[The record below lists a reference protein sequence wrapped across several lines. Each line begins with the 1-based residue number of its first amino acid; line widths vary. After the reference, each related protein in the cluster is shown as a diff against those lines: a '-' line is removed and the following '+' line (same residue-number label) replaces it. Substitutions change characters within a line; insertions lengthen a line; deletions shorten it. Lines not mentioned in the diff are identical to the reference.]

1 MDLSIII
8 PVYNSEKIIENLIK
22 QITVSV
28 DNIKSINSY
37 EIILIEDYSPD
48 KSWEKIELV
57 SKKYNNVKGISLAE
71 NFGQHNALIAGMKY
85 SSGKKIITMDDDL
98 QHSPKSINDILC
110 ELDKGFDVCY
120 TSYLNRQHAIWK
132 KVVSWINNLVSSYL
146 LNRPYKLYLS
156 SYRGL
161 KKKNCR

>member
-1 MDLSIII
+1 ML
-8 PVYNSEKIIENLIK
+8 
-22 QITVSV
+22 
-28 DNIKSINSY
+28 
-37 EIILIEDYSPD
+37 IILIDDYSSD
-48 KSWEKIELV
+48 NSWEKIKSF
-57 SKKYNNVKGISLAE
+57 SKKFNLIKGISLAE

-98 QHSPKSINDILC
+98 QHSPKSINDLLR

-156 SYRGL
+156 S
-161 KKKNCR
+161 